1 MFPRV
6 VRHSVH
12 LSEFACRAIAGEGDA
27 DRVSTMVASA
37 IRCYMDSRD
46 SAGAGWSYPSFSQE
60 SEQGAGV
67 EVQLG
72 LDDDL
77 WRSFEEEAE
86 RQGVS
91 VQQLA
96 VHATLWFAAEID
108 AGRITQRIVDD
119 LNEATDE
126 ETRPG

>member
-1 MFPRV
+1 MFYRV

-12 LSEFACRAIAGEGDA
+12 LSEFACRAIAGEGSA
-27 DRVSTMVASA
+27 DRVSTMVATA

-46 SAGAGWSYPSFSQE
+46 SAGAGWFYPSFSQGA
-60 SEQGAGV
+60 EQGAGMEV
-67 EVQLG
+67 ELNI
-72 LDDDL
+72 DDEL
-77 WRSFEEEAE
+77 WGSLEDEAE

-91 VQQLA
+91 AQQLA

-119 LNEATDE
+119 LNETAD
-126 ETRPG
+126 